1 MVRCGTCKRELKMRR
16 KDSATSAAV
25 ASARSRGRAHRHHR
39 EELRRDG
46 GAGAVARV

>member
-1 MVRCGTCKRELKMRR
+1 MVRCGTCKRELKDEAQRFCNEC
-16 KDSATSAAV
+16 
-25 ASARSRGRAHRHHR
+25 SRGFGKKPGRAHRHHR